1 MQVVSCSAFRRDL
14 RAYLDKTRDDTE
26 PVMVTSKD
34 PDANVV
40 VMNARDYDN
49 LIENLYI
56 AQNRYLSDKLMKSRE
71 QFARQG
77 TSRHFVQVVDVRYC
91 VHYDMRT

>member
-1 MQVVSCSAFRRDL
+1 MEAVSYSAFRRDL
-14 RAYLDKTRDDTE
+14 RTYLDKTRDDAE

-34 PDANVV
+34 PDTNVV

-56 AQNRYLSDKLMKSRE
+56 AQNRYLSEKLMRSRE
-71 QFARQG
+71 QFAHG
-77 TSRHFVQVVDVRYC
+77 DVS
-91 VHYDMRT
+91 VHELIDDGQDDD

>member
-1 MQVVSCSAFRRDL
+1 MQVVSYSAFRRDL
-14 RAYLDKTRDDTE
+14 RAYLDKTRDDAE

-34 PDANVV
+34 SDANVV

-56 AQNRYLSDKLMKSRE
+56 AQNRCLSDKLMRSRE
-71 QFARQG
+71 QFARG
-77 TSRHFVQVVDVRYC
+77 DVS
-91 VHYDMRT
+91 VHELIDDGQDDD

>member
-1 MQVVSCSAFRRDL
+1 MEDRIQGVSYSAFRRDL
-14 RAYLDKTRDDTE
+14 RAHLDKTRDDTE

-40 VMNARDYDN
+40 VLNARDYDN

-56 AQNRYLSDKLMKSRE
+56 AQSRYLSDKLMKSRD
-71 QFARQG
+71 QFACG
-77 TSRHFVQVVDVRYC
+77 GVS
-91 VHYDMRT
+91 VHELIDDGQDDD

>member
-1 MQVVSCSAFRRDL
+1 MQAVSYSAFRRNL
-14 RAYLDKTRDDTE
+14 RAYLDKTRDDAE

-34 PDANVV
+34 PDANVA

-56 AQNRYLSDKLMKSRE
+56 AQNRYLTEKLMRSRG
-71 QFARQG
+71 QFAHG
-77 TSRHFVQVVDVRYC
+77 DVS
-91 VHYDMRT
+91 VHELIYDESSDD

>member
-1 MQVVSCSAFRRDL
+1 MQAVSYSAFRRDL
-14 RAYLDKTRDDTE
+14 RTYLDKTRDDAE

-56 AQNRYLSDKLMKSRE
+56 AQNRFQSDKLMRSRE
-71 QFARQG
+71 QFARG
-77 TSRHFVQVVDVRYC
+77 DVS
-91 VHYDMRT
+91 VHELIDDGQSDD